1 MLCCLR
7 VALVR
12 RFAALAGKCLP
23 SLVDDGCRD
32 AEVLAEC
39 GCAVVV
45 EWVIVAFSSVK
56 LFEVRGM
63 RFAVEAPDGAFDDF
77 SQDEAL
83 QKEAVGAIV
92 CDGGLA
98 VGGVVDGVVD
108 EVEGIGFWVW
118 LVGDGVAV
126 WGDRAGVVGHVGG
139 GAFGFALGVER

>member
-1 MLCCLR
+1 M
-7 VALVR
+7 
-12 RFAALAGKCLP
+12 
-23 SLVDDGCRD
+23 
-32 AEVLAEC
+32 LAEC

-118 LVGDGVAV
+118 LVGDGATSVARS
-126 WGDRAGVVGHVGG
+126 RARSKRARHHESECRLPMRHRRMPRRRRLSCC
-139 GAFGFALGVER
+139 ARLRCQSR